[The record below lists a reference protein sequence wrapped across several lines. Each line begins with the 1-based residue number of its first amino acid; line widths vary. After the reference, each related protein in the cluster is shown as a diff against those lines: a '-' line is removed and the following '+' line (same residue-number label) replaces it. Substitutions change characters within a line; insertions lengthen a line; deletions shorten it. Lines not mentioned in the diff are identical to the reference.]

1 MSGSGVGQRVRAGRE
16 WKEERAGS
24 SLAVKVCAPEDGAAD
39 ICARACETLCEE
51 LAEAKK
57 FADEVGDEMSETA
70 TDKQNEL
77 DQLSINALRFLAVDG
92 VQKAN
97 SGHPGAPLGCAPI
110 AYLLYQ
116 KLMKHDPSDHKWTDR
131 DRFVLSNGH
140 ASMLLYGSLHLS
152 GYDLPMSQ
160 LEQFRQWGS
169 HTPGHPEYGET
180 PGVEVTTGP
189 LGQGFAMA
197 VGLAVAEKHLA
208 AVYNRDMYQL
218 VDHHTY
224 VLCGDG
230 DLMEGISHEAASLAG
245 TLGLG
250 KLIVLYDDN
259 LISLDGP
266 TDLSYTEDVTKR
278 FEAYH
283 WQVLSVADGNDLRA
297 IEDAI
302 EAGRAETT
310 KPTLIR
316 VRTVIGYGSPKAGTK
331 AVHGEAL
338 GADAVKATKKNLG
351 WPEDKFFYVPE
362 EAGKN
367 WLKAKERGKKAHA
380 EWQAHFEEYK
390 RAYPEPA
397 AEFERVVKHEL
408 QPGWEQKI
416 PKFPTDKPV
425 ATRNA
430 GQVVMNAIEKVV
442 PELFGG
448 AADLTSSTKTIFKDS
463 PSFHVDPVGRNV
475 FFGVREFG
483 MMAMVNGMA
492 AHGGLIPFGST
503 FFVFSD
509 YCRPALRMG
518 CLMSV
523 HSLYVFTHDSV
534 GLGEDGPTHQPIEQ
548 LMSLRAI
555 PQMTDFRPADAN
567 ETAACWKL
575 ALERKSACFM
585 ALSRQDLPVLDADA
599 AWAGAPKGAYALNDV
614 AKPDV
619 VLIGTGSEVSTCV
632 QAAEELKGAGINA
645 RVVSMPSFKIFDE
658 QSDDYK
664 TALLPE
670 ATPKVACEAGATMG
684 WWKYVG
690 HNGAIVGIDRFGA
703 SAPGPIALDKL
714 GINVANVVAH
724 AKRLVGK

>member
-1 MSGSGVGQRVRAGRE
+1 MS
-16 WKEERAGS
+16 
-24 SLAVKVCAPEDGAAD
+24 
-39 ICARACETLCEE
+39 
-51 LAEAKK
+51 
-57 FADEVGDEMSETA
+57 
-70 TDKQNEL
+70 DKQNEL

-110 AYLLYQ
+110 AYLLYH
-116 KLMKHDPSDHKWTDR
+116 KLMKHDPADPKWIDR

-152 GYDLPMSQ
+152 GYALPMSQ

-189 LGQGFAMA
+189 LGQGFGMA
-197 VGLAVAEKHLA
+197 VGMAAAEKHLA
-208 AVYNRDMYQL
+208 AVYNRDAHA
-218 VDHHTY
+218 VIDHHTF

-230 DLMEGISHEAASLAG
+230 DLMEGISHETASLAG

-266 TDLSYTEDVTKR
+266 TELSYTEDVTLR

-283 WQVLSVADGNDLRA
+283 WQVLSVADGNDLVA

-302 EAGRAETT
+302 KAGMADTT
-310 KPTLIR
+310 RPTLIR

-331 AVHGEAL
+331 AAHGEAL
-338 GADAVKATKKNLG
+338 GVEAVKETKKNLG
-351 WPEDKFFYVPE
+351 WPEDKTFYVPE
-362 EAGKN
+362 EARKN
-367 WLKAKERGKKAHA
+367 WETAKPRGKKLHA
-380 EWQAHFEEYK
+380 EWDANFAEYK

-397 AEFERVVKHEL
+397 AEFERVVKREL
-408 QPGWEQKI
+408 AAGWEKKI
-416 PKFPTDKPV
+416 PTFPAGADAKLV

-430 GQVVMNAIEKVV
+430 GQTVMNAIAGVV

-492 AHGGLIPFGST
+492 AHDGLIPFGST

-509 YCRPALRMG
+509 YCRPALRLGALMG
-518 CLMSV
+518 V

-555 PQMTDFRPADAN
+555 PFMTDFRPADAN

-575 ALERKSACFM
+575 ALERKSPSFM
-585 ALSRQDLPVLDADA
+585 ALSRQDLPVFDA
-599 AWAGAPKGAYALNDV
+599 ALTFPGPAKGAYSMTPEV
-614 AKPDV
+614 TKPDV
-619 VLIGTGSEVSTCV
+619 ILIGTGSEVTTCMKA
-632 QAAEELKGAGINA
+632 AAELKAAGIAA
-645 RVVSMPSFKIFDE
+645 RVVSMPSFRIFDE
-658 QSDDYK
+658 QPEEYRA
-664 TALLPE
+664 ALLPE
-670 ATPKVACEAGATMG
+670 ATPKVSVEAGATMG

-690 HNGAIVGIDRFGA
+690 HNGAVIGIDRFGA

-714 GINVANVVAH
+714 GINVAHVVET
-724 AKRLVGK
+724 AKGLVKK

>member
-1 MSGSGVGQRVRAGRE
+1 MSDR
-16 WKEERAGS
+16 
-24 SLAVKVCAPEDGAAD
+24 
-39 ICARACETLCEE
+39 
-51 LAEAKK
+51 
-57 FADEVGDEMSETA
+57 
-70 TDKQNEL
+70 QNEL

-110 AYLLYQ
+110 AYLLYH
-116 KLMKHDPSDHKWTDR
+116 KLMKHDPSAPKWIDR

-152 GYDLPMSQ
+152 GYDLPMAQ

-169 HTPGHPEYGET
+169 ETPGHPEYGDT

-189 LGQGFAMA
+189 LGQGFGMA
-197 VGLAVAEKHLA
+197 VGMAAAEKHLA
-208 AVYNRDMYQL
+208 AVYNRDGHA
-218 VDHHTY
+218 VINHHTF

-230 DLMEGISHEAASLAG
+230 DLMEGISHETASLAG

-266 TDLSYTEDVTKR
+266 TELSYTEDVTKR

-283 WQVLSVADGNDLRA
+283 WQVLSVADGNDLVA

-302 EAGRAETT
+302 NAGKADTT
-310 KPTLIR
+310 RPTLIR
-316 VRTVIGYGSPKAGTK
+316 VRTVIGYGSPKAGTNK
-331 AVHGEAL
+331 VHGEAL

-351 WPEDKFFYVPE
+351 WPEDKSFYVPD
-362 EAGKN
+362 EARAN
-367 WLKAKERGKKAHA
+367 WDTIKPKGKKIHA
-380 EWQAHFEEYK
+380 AWDASFAEYRK
-390 RAYPEPA
+390 AYPEVA
-397 AEFERVVKHEL
+397 AEFERVVAGKMTA
-408 QPGWEQKI
+408 GWEKAI
-416 PKFPTDKPV
+416 PTFPSGADAKQV

-430 GQVVMNAIEKVV
+430 GQIVMNAIEKVV

-463 PSFHVDPVGRNV
+463 PSFHVDATGRNV

-509 YCRPALRMG
+509 YCRPAIRLG
-518 CLMSV
+518 SLMSV

-548 LMSLRAI
+548 LMSLRAM
-555 PQMTDFRPADAN
+555 PNLTDFRPADAN

-575 ALERKSACFM
+575 ALERKSASFM
-585 ALSRQDLPVLDADA
+585 ALSRQDLPVFDA
-599 AWAGAPKGAYALNDV
+599 ALTSAGTPMGAYSMTPEV
-614 AKPDV
+614 IRPDV
-619 VLIGTGSEVSTCV
+619 ILIAAGSEVTTCLTA
-632 QAAEELKGAGINA
+632 AAELKAAGITA
-645 RVVSMPSFKIFDE
+645 KVVSMPSFRIYDE
-658 QSDDYK
+658 QSAAYK
-664 TALLPE
+664 AELLPE
-670 ATPKVACEAGATMG
+670 GTPKVSLEAGATMG

-690 HNGAIVGIDRFGA
+690 HNGAVIGIDRFGA
-703 SAPGPIALDKL
+703 SAPGPIALEKL
-714 GINVANVVAH
+714 GISVANVVEV
-724 AKRLVGK
+724 AKGLVKK